1 MQGEPVRTHFHV
13 WSKHGFLSFVTS
25 IPFLLF
31 FERNCSIWQ
40 RIRVSVGLWFMLACL
55 RSQERR
61 EYLQEQFLQRS
72 WFQVQSIPLL
82 NPCLGCVTPNCIR
95 KEHPIIDIKKP
106 SLSVLVRLS
115 TPSSV
120 DPTHQRWGVMYGNVR
135 SQIEVYHGIP
145 NVINPSLDGV

>member
-1 MQGEPVRTHFHV
+1 M
-13 WSKHGFLSFVTS
+13 
-25 IPFLLF
+25 
-31 FERNCSIWQ
+31 
-40 RIRVSVGLWFMLACL
+40 SVGLWFMLACL

-82 NPCLGCVTPNCIR
+82 LGCVTPNCIR